1 MSQSKPLP
9 RAHELY
15 TAYRVAEGNPVI
27 ELEVKRVSDVDF
39 STDAGHYTSDF
50 LGKNDAE
57 QRVDAV
63 HGRRSRFRRPRREGK
78 ASDSRSA
85 TSAASGSD
93 VVQGGRTANMT
104 GMDREYVTPREL
116 AAEIRAIEER
126 MDRRHAEIGGKIDV
140 LATSINS
147 AVEKITTEVKSA
159 NERVVSTQRDLEGNF
174 AKMAYPV
181 SSCRPTSGRWPVRGR
196 G

>member
-1 MSQSKPLP
+1 
-9 RAHELY
+9 
-15 TAYRVAEGNPVI
+15 
-27 ELEVKRVSDVDF
+27 
-39 STDAGHYTSDF
+39 
-50 LGKNDAE
+50 
-57 QRVDAV
+57 
-63 HGRRSRFRRPRREGK
+63 
-78 ASDSRSA
+78 
-85 TSAASGSD
+85 
-93 VVQGGRTANMT
+93 MT

-174 AKMAYPV
+174 AKLDNKIDQKYEERLIP
-181 SSCRPTSGRWPVRGR
+181 SIPTQRWPRRDAVRS
-196 G
+196 